1 MTKNYKLGILNA
13 IKLLYDEIQ
22 LIRDKRDSTQ
32 VDKSK
37 ENYNSQILSHILS
50 IQHLKEV
57 ISEEK

>member
-22 LIRDKRDSTQ
+22 LIRDKRDSAQ
-32 VDKSK
+32 GDKSK
-37 ENYNSQILSHILS
+37 EGYNSQILSHILS

>member
-1 MTKNYKLGILNA
+1 MTKNYKIGILNA

-22 LIRDKRDSTQ
+22 LIREKRDSVQ
-32 VDKSK
+32 GDKSK

-57 ISEEK
+57 ISEEN

>member
-1 MTKNYKLGILNA
+1 MTKNYKIGILNA

-22 LIRDKRDSTQ
+22 SIRDKRDSTQ
-32 VDKSK
+32 GDKSK